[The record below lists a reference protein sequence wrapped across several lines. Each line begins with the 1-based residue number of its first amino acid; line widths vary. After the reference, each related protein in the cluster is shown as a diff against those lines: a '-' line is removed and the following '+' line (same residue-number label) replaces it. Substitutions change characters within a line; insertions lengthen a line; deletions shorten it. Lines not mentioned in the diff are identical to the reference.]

1 MNKHIIIFF
10 FFFNDT
16 ATTEIYTLSL
26 HDASSDLSGDRAGAV
41 KLWGVDG
48 ALITRFAGHTGAV
61 RRVAVSQEGRYVL
74 SGGAGSFARL
84 WQVGGGTAPT
94 ISFGPHKSA
103 VVAVR
108 MSADQASLVSA
119 LTDGAMWSWEVRSGK
134 GAAISAAA
142 GTRAMVALGA
152 DGRNAFIARDDGAA
166 LLWDIAARRE
176 LKRFSAP
183 ASAVTAVALSSEA
196 HLALV
201 AADGQRLRL
210 WSIRE

>member
-1 MNKHIIIFF
+1 MNRFF
-10 FFFNDT
+10 FFFFFFFFSSRRRHTRLVGDW
-16 ATTEIYTLSL
+16 SS
-26 HDASSDLSGDRAGAV
+26 DVCSSDL
-41 KLWGVDG
+41 
-48 ALITRFAGHTGAV
+48 
-61 RRVAVSQEGRYVL
+61 
-74 SGGAGSFARL
+74 
-84 WQVGGGTAPT
+84 
-94 ISFGPHKSA
+94 
-103 VVAVR
+103 
-108 MSADQASLVSA
+108 SLVSA